1 METYVLSDL
10 HLSAAKDGGLYAGG
24 DALLHFISRLAQKT
38 TPARVILNG
47 DTFDFLAEEGE
58 LTLDVPLLTATA
70 QRLVSSEIGAALFR
84 QLGRVLAHQGQVIVR
99 LGNHDLELALPAVQQ
114 QLRRALHQPNSV
126 AERLEF
132 STGDRPLLLDVGG
145 VRVLVTHGEHDD
157 PFNQVD
163 YSQLLASTE
172 ASGVSRSSFRYP
184 AGSLLMRKIV
194 APMRAR
200 YGLHFLDYLK
210 PDFQGA
216 ALAAMAIAP
225 EACRELFQRATWDIA
240 WQLLRYSP
248 ASVAFCADVAAEP
261 SLGLAERVA
270 EQTWSGQERS
280 ELSEWLLQ
288 TDEGVSFAPAGLGEK
303 VRGKLLD
310 AGLAMYAR
318 LHRAAAGS
326 AGKDFFSLTP
336 QSAEARWAQE
346 LGARHGA
353 AAVLT
358 GHSHAARFWHGADC
372 LYINSGTWIW
382 LMRPPPPEATADKWQ
397 AWLRELQHNPG
408 VVPAADS
415 LIRKECSLNVV
426 TVTAQRAGGARLA
439 LFVCQENG
447 TLQEVRAGELLPA
460 AVSPIGKGVAHV

>member
-10 HLSAAKDGGLYAGG
+10 HLSAAKEGGLYAGG
-24 DALLHFISRLAQKT
+24 DALPHLLSRLAQKT

-58 LTLDVPLLTATA
+58 LEIDVPLLTATA
-70 QRLVSSEIGAALFR
+70 QRLVRSEIGAALFK
-84 QLGRVLAHQGQVIVR
+84 QLGRVLANQGQVIVR

-114 QLRRALHQPNSV
+114 QLRRALEQPNTI

-132 STGDRPLLLDVGG
+132 STGDRPLLLDFGG

-163 YSQLLASTE
+163 YAQLLASAAT
-172 ASGVSRSSFRYP
+172 SGSSRSSFRYP

-194 APMRAR
+194 APMRAK

-240 WQLLRYSP
+240 WQLLRFSA
-248 ASVAFCADVAAEP
+248 ASVAFCADVPTEP

-270 EQTWSGQERS
+270 ELTWSGPERS
-280 ELSEWLLQ
+280 ELTEWLLQ
-288 TDEGVSFAPAGLGEK
+288 PDEGVSFAPAGLGEK

-318 LHRAAAGS
+318 VHRAAAGS

-336 QSAEARWAQE
+336 QSAEAKWAAE

-358 GHSHAARFWHGADC
+358 GHSHAARFWHSEDC

-382 LMRPPPPEATADKWQ
+382 LMRPPPPEAPAEKWQ

-408 VVPAADS
+408 LVPAAGG

-426 TVTAQRAGGARLA
+426 TATAQRGGGARLA
-439 LFVCQENG
+439 LHVCQENG
-447 TLQEVRAGELLPA
+447 VLQEVRAAELLPA
-460 AVSPIGKGVAHV
+460 AALPPRTGVAHV